1 MPAKSFRVAADRM
14 VRQESASPTDVLRL
28 LGSAP
33 ERRRVIESEDH
44 EWEARLS
51 SLRMIGEYDAVAF
64 TASKPVQMTHA
75 HNVGDP
81 AALED
86 AVSDARAEVARKGM
100 AVRLRAPIALTDGR
114 LSTEIMVAPLGDI
127 EGVDG
132 VLLALRAGREFN
144 AADAARAASISVVLA
159 LEAARA
165 VVAVQDARTRQQA
178 LGLFELARTALA
190 EGDRGERLLAMVEA
204 IAKSFGHD
212 VAQLWLL
219 RSGGSLRLGAAHPRE
234 SLVLEIARP
243 RDHAPL
249 ARALDGELCRFSGP
263 SLRSWIRRTTRELI
277 IAPLRSGE
285 ALSGLLVLGRWSA
298 GYSGDD
304 VDLAAECAE
313 FLAPIIAADPLV
325 RRSHGTAA
333 RDDAPVDEREE
344 GLTGS

>member
-1 MPAKSFRVAADRM
+1 MPAKSFRVAAERM
-14 VRQESASPTDVLRL
+14 VRQEAASPTDVLRL

-33 ERRRVIESEDH
+33 EQRRVIQNEDH
-44 EWEARLS
+44 EWQARLS

-64 TASKPVQMTHA
+64 TASKPVRMTRA

-81 AALED
+81 VALED
-86 AVSDARAEVARKGM
+86 AVVDARAEVARKGM

-144 AADAARAASISVVLA
+144 AADAVRAASISVILA

-165 VVAVQDARTRQQA
+165 GVAVQDVRMRQQA

-190 EGDRGERLLAMVEA
+190 ERDHGERLLAMVEA
-204 IAKSFGHD
+204 IANSFGHD

-219 RSGGSLRLGAAHPRE
+219 RNGGSLRLGAAHPRE

-243 RDHAPL
+243 RDHAPF
-249 ARALDGELCRFSGP
+249 ARALDGDLCRFSGP
-263 SLRSWIRRTTRELI
+263 SLRSWIRRTTHELL
-277 IAPLRSGE
+277 IAPLRTRE
-285 ALSGLLVLGRWSA
+285 AVSGLLVLGRWSH
-298 GYSGDD
+298 GYSADD
-304 VDLAAECAE
+304 VDLAAECAQ
-313 FLAPIIAADPLV
+313 FLAPIVAADPLV
-325 RRSHGTAA
+325 RINHGAA
-333 RDDAPVDEREE
+333 TRDDAPVDDREE
-344 GLTGS
+344 SLTGS